1 MNDYFYG
8 WYYRCQ
14 GREGTVAVI
23 PAVHLSSGKGS
34 CSVQVIT
41 PKESLYREFPLSQF
55 RINRT
60 KGMIQIGDNLFSR
73 KGIRLRLEAFQS
85 EDVSRGPGTSA
96 RRGRT
101 DRNKVSVRGTLR
113 FGEFAVPKYDIMGP
127 FVCIPGMECRHA
139 VYSMKH
145 TVKGWLSL
153 DQEKIVFQRGLGYME
168 GDSGTS
174 FPDKYIWTQHFIPGG
189 SIMIAAASIP
199 LAGMHFTGCV
209 GFLYGNKKE
218 YRFATYLGA
227 SVKRM
232 GENELLIRQGRYR
245 LFLTVQQPGKVQ
257 YPAKV
262 HQGYD
267 HHQDQTQDHSH
278 ELTVLKR
285 SICTSHKE
293 YADST
298 QYNQRNYKSEVIV
311 T

>member
-60 KGMIQIGDNLFSR
+60 KGIIQIGDNLFSR
-73 KGIRLRLEAFQS
+73 KGIRLRLEAFRS

-127 FVCIPGMECRHA
+127 LSVFREWSADMPF
-139 VYSMKH
+139 
-145 TVKGWLSL
+145 TV
-153 DQEKIVFQRGLGYME
+153 
-168 GDSGTS
+168 
-174 FPDKYIWTQHFIPGG
+174 
-189 SIMIAAASIP
+189 
-199 LAGMHFTGCV
+199 
-209 GFLYGNKKE
+209 
-218 YRFATYLGA
+218 
-227 SVKRM
+227 
-232 GENELLIRQGRYR
+232 
-245 LFLTVQQPGKVQ
+245 
-257 YPAKV
+257 
-262 HQGYD
+262 
-267 HHQDQTQDHSH
+267 
-278 ELTVLKR
+278 
-285 SICTSHKE
+285 
-293 YADST
+293 
-298 QYNQRNYKSEVIV
+298 
-311 T
+311 